1 MGDVSGLGSWR
12 DGGTNPRDVG
22 LGKEVEFS
30 GKRVDS
36 KCPWGM
42 DIWVWECGGSVG
54 DKLLAL
60 GVRLREGVRVGRE
73 GGWAGALRTRHWG
86 PGKRDGRGEAEARW
100 GVMS

>member
-1 MGDVSGLGSWR
+1 MGDLSGLGSCR
-12 DGGTNPRDVG
+12 DCGTNPTDVG

-42 DIWVWECGGSVG
+42 GIWVWECGGSVD

-60 GVRLREGVRVGRE
+60 GVQLREDVRVGRE
-73 GGWAGALRTRHWG
+73 GGWAVVLRTRHWG
-86 PGKRDGRGEAEARW
+86 AGEER
-100 GVMS
+100 